1 MSARTGTL
9 GPLDLRRALTR
20 TSISLVFGALVAALL
35 VSFRTP
41 ALLIALAGGD
51 AAGLCL
57 VALAWSNIS
66 FTNAAETRARAAV
79 EDPGRSA
86 VYVLVLFV
94 STASILAATVLVRG
108 AKTAPPLESHALVT
122 LCLLT
127 VALAWTLTHTTFT
140 LRYAHLYYREPL
152 EGSER
157 ALKIAGR
164 DEHSEFGG
172 IEFPGK
178 AHADYFD
185 FAYFAFTIGMCFQV
199 SDATVTSRE
208 IRRAVLLQATMAFV
222 YNTVILAFVLNLAF
236 GLA

>member
-1 MSARTGTL
+1 MSVRSGTL

-35 VSFRTP
+35 FCFHTP
-41 ALLIALAGGD
+41 ILLLVLGGGD
-51 AAGLCL
+51 AAGLLL
-57 VALAWSNIS
+57 VALAWSNIA
-66 FTNAAETRARAAV
+66 FTNAAGTRARAAV
-79 EDPGRSA
+79 EDPGRTA
-86 VYVLVLFV
+86 VYVLVLVV

-108 AKTAPPLESHALVT
+108 AKTAPPLESRALVT

-140 LRYAHLYYREPL
+140 LRYAHLYYREPQDPDAH
-152 EGSER
+152 

-164 DEHSEFGG
+164 DEHSGFGG

-199 SDATVTSRE
+199 SDATITGRE
-208 IRRAVLLQATMAFV
+208 IRRAALLQAVMAFV